1 MSPWSPDI
9 NAHAGPRYLAIA
21 DCLAA
26 DIRAGRLAG
35 GDRLPPQRELAE
47 QLGVTVGTISRA
59 YAEADRRGLVRGEVG
74 RGTYVRAR
82 AGERPDVG
90 APGTPID
97 LGLNLPLHAED
108 PDLAGALRD
117 LAARPDVNRLLG
129 YQPTLGAV
137 RHRRAGAA
145 WLARHGLEVDPE
157 RVVVTAGA
165 QHAITVILGT
175 LCRAGDVVLTE
186 PLTYPGLMS
195 VARLLG
201 LRPRP
206 VAVDAEGLRPDAL
219 TAACAEL
226 GPGRVLYCLPTLHNP
241 TTATMSPSRREAI
254 ARVAREHDLRI
265 VEDDVHRLLDPQ
277 AGPPL
282 AALAP
287 ERTCYIASTS
297 KVVAG
302 GLRVAFVAVPAG
314 MAEGIAHTVSASLWI
329 PSPLT
334 AELAA
339 GWIEDGTAEAT
350 AGRKRAE
357 AAARQELAHEV
368 LAPARLRGGGA
379 SFFQWLE
386 LADGWTAESF
396 TAAARRRGVVVASAD
411 AFTLPGVTPPA
422 AVRISLSAPRGRQEM
437 VAGLR
442 VLADILQ
449 RGPAPAPAIV

>member
-1 MSPWSPDI
+1 MDAWSCDI
-9 NAHAGPRYLAIA
+9 TAHAGPRYLAIA
-21 DCLAA
+21 ECLAA

-47 QLGVTVGTISRA
+47 QLGVTVGTVSRA

-82 AGERPDVG
+82 ASERSGVR
-90 APGTPID
+90 AASTPID

-108 PDLAGALRD
+108 PDLASALRD
-117 LAARPDVNRLLG
+117 LAARPDVGRLLG
-129 YQPTLGAV
+129 YQPTLGAA

-145 WLARHGLEVDPE
+145 WLQRHGLDVAPE

-186 PLTYPGLMS
+186 PLTYPGVMS

-201 LRPRP
+201 LRLHA

-219 TAACAEL
+219 AAACEEL

-241 TTATMSPSRREAI
+241 TTATMSPARRESI
-254 ARVAREHDLRI
+254 ARVARQHDLRI
-265 VEDDVHRLLDPQ
+265 VEDDVHRLLDPH

-302 GLRVAFVAVPAG
+302 GLRVAFVAVPDG
-314 MAEGIAHTVSASLWI
+314 TAEGIAHTVSASLWI

-350 AGRKRAE
+350 AERKRAE
-357 AAARQELAHEV
+357 AAARQVLAREV
-368 LAPARLRGGGA
+368 LATDRLRGGGA
-379 SFFQWLE
+379 SFFQWLQ
-386 LADGWTAESF
+386 LGDGWTAGSF
-396 TAAARRRGVVVASAD
+396 AAATRRRGVVVAPAD
-411 AFTLPGVTPPA
+411 AFALPGQEVPA
-422 AVRISLSAPRGRQEM
+422 AVRISLSAPWGREEM
-437 VAGLR
+437 IAGLR
-442 VLADILQ
+442 VLADIMQ